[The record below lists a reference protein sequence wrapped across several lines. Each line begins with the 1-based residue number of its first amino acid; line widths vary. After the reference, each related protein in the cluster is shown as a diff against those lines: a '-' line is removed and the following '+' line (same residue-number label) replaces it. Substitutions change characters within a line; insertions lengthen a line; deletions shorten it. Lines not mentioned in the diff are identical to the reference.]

1 VEPGARSGL
10 GICHGGAGIV
20 GLDMAAEGNPHL
32 VPNAPEQMVIVAA
45 RAIQQRCICSGQ
57 CEEGAIPL
65 PQALV
70 GRLRRYRAE
79 HPEHEFFHDDE
90 GNVAVVLDWNPENP
104 EVRGAPDLETLLDEL
119 DAGPVSDL
127 S

>member
-1 VEPGARSGL
+1 VEPGAGSNL
-10 GICHGGAGIV
+10 AILHYGARVMIH
-20 GLDMAAEGNPHL
+20 DMAAEGNSPL
-32 VPNAPEQMVIVAA
+32 VPNATEQMVIVAA
-45 RAIQQRCICSGQ
+45 RAVQQRCICGGQ

-70 GRLRRYRAE
+70 GRLRRYQAE

-90 GNVAVVLDWNPENP
+90 GNVAVVLDWNPDNP
-104 EVRGAPDLETLLDEL
+104 DVRGAPDLETLLDEL